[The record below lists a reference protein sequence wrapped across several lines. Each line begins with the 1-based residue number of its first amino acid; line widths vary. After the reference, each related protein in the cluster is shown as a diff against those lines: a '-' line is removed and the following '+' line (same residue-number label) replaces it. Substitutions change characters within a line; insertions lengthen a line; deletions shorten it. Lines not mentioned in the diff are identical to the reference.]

1 MVHHWGVMTVA
12 MDPWI
17 ILTIGVSVG
26 IVLGAGV
33 AAICL
38 VESPQFRRVM
48 AVPISG
54 QEIEAQLGPTK
65 CELVHTPVL
74 AKDLFVEAK
83 EGQLAPLHFWLTNRI
98 NIPTAINRAAEY
110 RRRTK
115 EPDADWPKVSIQ
127 RLSAPLRCPTRR
139 EVCP

>member
-1 MVHHWGVMTVA
+1 MA

-54 QEIEAQLGPTK
+54 QEIEAQLGQTK
-65 CELVHTPVL
+65 CELVHTPVPL
-74 AKDLFVEAK
+74 A
-83 EGQLAPLHFWLTNRI
+83 
-98 NIPTAINRAAEY
+98 
-110 RRRTK
+110 
-115 EPDADWPKVSIQ
+115 
-127 RLSAPLRCPTRR
+127 
-139 EVCP
+139 

>member
-1 MVHHWGVMTVA
+1 MIVA
-12 MDPWI
+12 DFLPSPSSLQRWLTIVRDPWT

-54 QEIEAQLGPTK
+54 QEIEAQLGRKK
-65 CELVHTPVL
+65 CDLVHTWNIPL
-74 AKDLFVEAK
+74 PTSWDLSDCAKDLFVEAMDGK
-83 EGQLAPLHFWLTNRI
+83 SPSHCWPGQVSRAGLTMRYSALPLCVTG
-98 NIPTAINRAAEY
+98 RAEL
-110 RRRTK
+110 
-115 EPDADWPKVSIQ
+115 VI
-127 RLSAPLRCPTRR
+127 
-139 EVCP
+139 

>member
-54 QEIEAQLGPTK
+54 QEIEAQLGQTK

-83 EGQLAPLHFWLTNRI
+83 ECQLAPLHFWLTNRI

-115 EPDADWPKVSIQ
+115 EPDADWP
-127 RLSAPLRCPTRR
+127 
-139 EVCP
+139 